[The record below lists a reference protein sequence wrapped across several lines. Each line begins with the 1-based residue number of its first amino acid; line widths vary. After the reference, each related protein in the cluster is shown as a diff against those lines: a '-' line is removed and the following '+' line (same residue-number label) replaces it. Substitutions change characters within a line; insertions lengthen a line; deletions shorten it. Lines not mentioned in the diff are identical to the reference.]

1 MIGVGTKPDLELA
14 GRCLAAGAPAI
25 NETLGDVPHLGD
37 VIVGRNDLSIRENE
51 TDELLRVPRK
61 Q

>member
-37 VIVGRNDLSIRENE
+37 VIVGGNYLPIRKNE
-51 TDELLRVPRK
+51 TDEPLRILPK